1 MKILHAI
8 SGTATRGTESGF
20 EQTVVALSRHGVAQ
34 RVLLPRDSG
43 RKGRLK
49 TAGLEPL
56 EVPFR
61 ARFDFSSKRRLNQ
74 EIASFE
80 PDVVVSWTADVAERV
95 RVDAAKHVGYAARDF
110 PVSSYQSCDHVFALS
125 QQRID
130 RAVATGWPADKAAVL
145 PSMIPIEDMKPIDR
159 KTFFTPETAK
169 LIVAVGHLTPEQ
181 GLDLLIDAV
190 ARISGLYVWIV
201 GDGPENGS
209 LLERALEAGIKPR
222 TRFTG
227 YQFDTLN
234 LIAEADLV
242 VCPARQDDRGEQV
255 LGAWACGKPVIA
267 ADSIGPGLLI
277 KHREN
282 GVLVPIDDARSL
294 SEAIKWVNQDS
305 AFASRIA
312 AAGAENFAKSHAL
325 SVVIPKYLD
334 YFETVVAA
342 GPDTGPDAGVDSGIT
357 DTPTS

>member
-8 SGTATRGTESGF
+8 SGTATRGTESAF
-20 EQTVVALSRHGVAQ
+20 EQTVVALSRHDVAQ
-34 RVLLPRDSG
+34 RVLLPRDSE
-43 RKGRLK
+43 RTSRLK
-49 TAGLEPL
+49 KAGLEPL

-61 ARFDFSSKRRLNQ
+61 ARFDFSSKRRLKQ

-80 PDVVVSWTADVAERV
+80 PDIVVSWTADVAERV
-95 RVDAAKHVGYAARDF
+95 RVDTAKHVGYAARDF

-125 QQRID
+125 QQRVD
-130 RAVATGWPADKAAVL
+130 RAVATGWPKDKVAVL
-145 PSMIPIEDMKPIDR
+145 PSIIPAEDMKPIDR

-169 LIVAVGHLTPEQ
+169 LIVAVGHLMPEQ
-181 GLDLLIDAV
+181 GIDLLIDAV

-201 GDGPENGS
+201 GDGPEKS
-209 LLERALEAGIKPR
+209 ALLEKALEVGIKPR

-227 YQFDTLN
+227 YQYDMLN
-234 LIAEADLV
+234 LIAEADIV

-277 KHREN
+277 QHREN

-294 SEAIKWVNQDS
+294 AEAIKWVNQDE
-305 AFASRIA
+305 AFASRVA
-312 AAGAENFAKSHAL
+312 AAGAKEFAKSHAQN
-325 SVVIPKYLD
+325 VVIPKYLE
-334 YFETVVAA
+334 YFDTVVAA
-342 GPDTGPDAGVDSGIT
+342 GTDTDTGADSAT
-357 DTPTS
+357 DTPAP